1 MGCDR
6 YAAVRCGGGVT
17 PSCAPLTWGSLEC
30 CRSAAFLRL
39 KPQGYCRLAA
49 GYEVRGYGVRPLC
62 GRQVWGR
69 RDPKLRSAYLGFS
82 GVLPLRGF
90 FAAKAAGFNPLG
102 TLCHSPY
109 LPRKQRET
117 PARCWRLVSVA
128 TRLVMGHWP
137 GVRACCL

>member
-6 YAAVRCGGGVT
+6 YAAVRCGGDVT

-30 CRSAAFLRL
+30 CRFAAFLRL
-39 KPQGYCRLAA
+39 KPQAST
-49 GYEVRGYGVRPLC
+49 P
-62 GRQVWGR
+62 
-69 RDPKLRSAYLGFS
+69 SA
-82 GVLPLRGF
+82 LPR
-90 FAAKAAGFNPLG
+90 
-102 TLCHSPY
+102 HSPY
-109 LPRKQRET
+109 LLRKQMET